1 MSHGP
6 SQDWSPDRV
15 TDWILSTGR
24 FLPSLRDLVEE
35 VGARLALSGAPVWRV
50 RIALRTLHPL
60 VTALST
66 AWERDSGI
74 VSFDEAPH
82 GLETRDSFV
91 GSPMDI
97 ISTTEQAFRRQLDRL
112 QESDHLVL
120 HELRE
125 RGATDYLGLP
135 LRYSDGGG
143 GIMVFVTQ
151 NGCGFSD
158 NDLEKFARVADVIA
172 PIVEIFRLKHLSDAV
187 SAAYLGPRTAER
199 VLAGNITLGHIDK
212 IRAAIMVS
220 DLRGWTAMNAELPP
234 EESLSRVNRYFD
246 LMDVAIAGQGGEIL
260 KFLGDGIL
268 AIFTDA
274 DTDGGTEACNAAHA
288 AALSALDAVDEQAL
302 GWDMQFGI
310 ALHYG
315 EVLYGNVGSVGR
327 LDFTVMGQ
335 AVNIA
340 SRLEPLSAEYNQT
353 IICSEQFAAR
363 VDALARP
370 LGNENIKGLAAP
382 QQIFA
387 L

>member
-1 MSHGP
+1 MSNET
-6 SQDWSPDRV
+6 SQDWSPDDV
-15 TDWILSTGR
+15 ITWILSEGR
-24 FLPSLRDLVEE
+24 FLPSLRDIVEE
-35 VGARLALSGAPVWRV
+35 VGELLALAGAPVWRV

-60 VTALST
+60 VSALST
-66 AWERDSGI
+66 AWERESGI
-74 VSFDEAPH
+74 VSFNEAPH
-82 GLETRDSFV
+82 GLETRDSYV
-91 GSPMDI
+91 GSPMDVI
-97 ISTTEQAFRRQLDRL
+97 ATSGRTFRRRLDQLAD
-112 QESDHLVL
+112 SDHLIL

-135 LRYSDGGG
+135 LLYSDGGG
-143 GIMVFVTQ
+143 GIIVFATERI
-151 NGCGFSD
+151 GGFSEKD
-158 NDLEKFARVADVIA
+158 VEKFTKLANVIA
-172 PIVEIFRLKHLSDAV
+172 PIVEIFRLKHLSQAV
-187 SAAYLGPRTAER
+187 SVAYLGPRTAER
-199 VLAGNITLGHIDK
+199 ILAGQITLGHIDK

-234 EESLSRVNRYFD
+234 EESLARVNRYFD

-268 AIFTDA
+268 AIFTDTS
-274 DTDGGTEACNAAHA
+274 DDDGLEVCNAAHA

-302 GWDMQFGI
+302 DWDMQFGI

-340 SRLEPLSAEYNQT
+340 SRLEPLSAVYDQA

-370 LGNENIKGLAAP
+370 LGQERIKGLDAA
-382 QQIFA
+382 QTIFA